1 MPGDVNVDLGNFSK
15 PATVLIEK
23 ISDAVGGLC
32 KPFQI
37 VREAKANA
45 KADLIKAESQIEIS
59 GLQRMAFDRFLNE
72 EAKRQNNME
81 DIIKQALPDVNE
93 KATPEKIDDDWIINF
108 FDKCR
113 LISDSQMQSLWS
125 RILAGEANSP
135 NTFSKRTVNCLSSLD
150 KLDAEL
156 FTKLC
161 IFCWQVGDFV
171 PLIYDFQH
179 EIYNKHGINFDTL
192 NHLDSIGLVKFQY
205 PTSLL
210 LLEIPKKLDVYYH
223 GKQTR
228 LEFTKDS
235 ENEFRQGNVTLTK
248 IGRELIDI
256 CTSSPSDDFYEYIL
270 GKWKEMGYIKEKNTN
285 EDNAN

>member
-1 MPGDVNVDLGNFSK
+1 MPGDVNVDLGNLSK

-23 ISDAVGGLC
+23 VSDAVGGLC

-59 GLQRMAFDRFLNE
+59 GLQRRAFGRFLNE
-72 EAKRQNNME
+72 EAKRQKNME

-93 KATPEKIDDDWIINF
+93 EATPENIDDDWITNF

-135 NTFSKRTVNCLSSLD
+135 NTFSRRTVNCLSSID
-150 KLDAEL
+150 KLDAGL

-161 IFCWQVGDFV
+161 IFCWQVQSLI
-171 PLIYDFQH
+171 PLIYDYEC
-179 EIYNKHGINFDTL
+179 EIYNKHGINFNVL
-192 NHLDSIGLVKFQY
+192 SHLDSIGLIRFDFIGEFTRK
-205 PTSLL
+205 L
-210 LLEIPKKLDVYYH
+210 PKKLDVDYY
-223 GKQTR
+223 GKQTL
-228 LEFTKDS
+228 LEFPKDF
-235 ENEFRQGNVTLTK
+235 ENIFIYGRARLTNIGQELAGICGSSPDDEFR
-248 IGRELIDI
+248 
-256 CTSSPSDDFYEYIL
+256 EYIL
-270 GKWKEMGYIKEKNTN
+270 GKWKEMGYIKEENTN
-285 EDNAN
+285 KDNAN